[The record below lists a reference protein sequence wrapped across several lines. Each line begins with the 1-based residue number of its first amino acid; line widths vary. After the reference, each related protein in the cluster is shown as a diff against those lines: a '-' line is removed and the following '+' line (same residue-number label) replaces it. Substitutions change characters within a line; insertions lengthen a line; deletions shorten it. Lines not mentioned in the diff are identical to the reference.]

1 VKAGIFSDF
10 CVAPIVAS
18 LQQTNVVFWA
28 AAQGCCDPESRRIW
42 CWNQLDH
49 VDNGGT
55 KEISASQLLFPL
67 SYDAEQARFESCKV
81 LAASTNATATW
92 QQLCSLPVVFLNV
105 ESIPAEEAIALK
117 LRNGILFS
125 SSVLIIW
132 PIFNLPLSLAFLMAK
147 LKIAIRNYQ
156 LRQ

>member
-1 VKAGIFSDF
+1 M
-10 CVAPIVAS
+10 
-18 LQQTNVVFWA
+18 A
-28 AAQGCCDPESRRIW
+28 AA
-42 CWNQLDH
+42 
-49 VDNGGT
+49 V
-55 KEISASQLLFPL
+55 F
-67 SYDAEQARFESCKV
+67 
-81 LAASTNATATW
+81 AA
-92 QQLCSLPVVFLNV
+92 CIFLNV

-132 PIFNLPLSLAFLMAK
+132 PIFNLPLSFSFLMAK